1 MGQVLLT
8 KKYLQNDILSKS
20 DEELRSMVA
29 YGRKLMEEKY
39 EQRKAAAMMKRL
51 YEWIV
56 AKPMGIELRGDS
68 LELRDW
74 LAKKPEFVYLD

>member
-1 MGQVLLT
+1 MGEVLLI

-20 DEELRSMVA
+20 DEELRSMVV

-39 EQRKAAAMMKRL
+39 EQHKVAAMMKRL

-56 AKPMGIELRGDS
+56 AKPEG
-68 LELRDW
+68 LELREESLEVREW
-74 LAKKPEFVYLD
+74 LEKKPEFVEMG